1 MKTLLLIL
9 FFFSTL
15 LVKSQEDFSWWTKIH
30 NWDGH
35 TPWNQYM
42 TMSTSFMGPNSL
54 PVPEIMKGR
63 IDSSAQLELSADYNF
78 SRGDKTKNIFTRGY
92 LPLYE
97 NRFAVSIDVIPYE
110 WFKTDTLTRDIRAA
124 RGRNGKGGAGGD
136 IYFYSIFQILRNKE
150 KWPDLSFRAAFR
162 LASGTNLRNAR
173 YTDGPGYFFD
183 LSAGKNI
190 SVKSNFIRVYAMSGF
205 YAYQTFDLQH
215 LQNDCF
221 LYGGGMDFIFK
232 KIIFSQSVAGYS
244 GYLNIGDKPIV
255 YRAGV
260 QLLFKKF
267 DWKFSYQWG
276 LHDYDFQRIRIGV
289 VFHTN
294 LFQSLFDKNK

>member
-1 MKTLLLIL
+1 MKTLTFLFLLL
-9 FFFSTL
+9 STINAHA
-15 LVKSQEDFSWWTKIH
+15 QEDFSWWTEIH
-30 NWDGH
+30 HWDGY

-42 TMSTSFMGPNSL
+42 TMSTSFLGPNAL
-54 PVPEIMKGR
+54 PVPEVMKGS
-63 IDSSAQLELSADYNF
+63 IDTLASLELSGDYNF

-110 WFKTDTLTRDIRAA
+110 WYKTDTFTRDHRAA

-136 IYFYSIFQILRNKE
+136 IYFYSIFQILRNKA

-183 LSAGKNI
+183 LSAGKNYAI
-190 SVKSNFIRVYAMSGF
+190 RSNVFRVYAMTGF

-221 LYGGGMDFIFK
+221 LYGSGVDFILK
-232 KIIFSQSVAGYS
+232 KWVLSQSVAGYS
-244 GYLNIGDKPIV
+244 GYLDIGDKPLV
-255 YRAGV
+255 YRAEI
-260 QLLFKKF
+260 QLISKKI
-267 DWKFSYQWG
+267 DWKVSYQWG

-289 VFHTN
+289 VFHTKA
-294 LFQSLFDKNK
+294 FQYLLDHS